1 MEGSGNEAVTP
12 ESGNGAT
19 MRAQGWATT
28 DVGQVRDHNE
38 DSFLIDEDLQLYLV
52 ADGMGGHACGEV
64 ASELAAATFKE
75 KLAEGRETL
84 ERFRT
89 GADGVGPDDLT
100 GLMERAML
108 AACRTVFETAQ
119 KDPNKRGMGTTCSGL
134 VIAGDRGFV
143 SHVGDSRIYLVRD
156 GRAVQL
162 TRDHSVLNELV
173 ESGSIDAEAAKS
185 PEFAGY
191 RNALARAVGVCA
203 EVEVDTFQLEILPG
217 DAFILGSD
225 GLFHYAQP
233 EELPGAVELGE
244 TAATDFLTGLANDR
258 GGHDNITCVMVVV
271 ESSAPASPATI
282 ARTAEF
288 TRKVN
293 AFRRIP
299 LFRHLDYK
307 QLIRVLSSTQ
317 VEPYES
323 AQTILEEGDEGD
335 ALFVVLTGKV
345 RLEKGG
351 VPLTVIGP
359 GSHFGELSLI
369 DRSPRSATANVVED
383 ARLLCLKR
391 ESLHELVRKE
401 PRIAVKLLWSVAEVF
416 AARLRRTTA
425 ALTDAQNANL
435 AAADAISGK
444 AGQEAMA
451 EESEDVDEEPA
462 PEAAEDAPD
471 DGDEEAEK
479 ESA

>member
-1 MEGSGNEAVTP
+1 MAGTEASSAGGANGSSLT
-12 ESGNGAT
+12 AT
-19 MRAQGWATT
+19 AWAKT
-28 DVGQVRDHNE
+28 DVGQIREHNE
-38 DSFLIDEDLQLYLV
+38 DAFAVDRDLQMFLV

-64 ASELAAATFKE
+64 ASALAAKTFGE
-75 KLAEGRETL
+75 KVVEGREVI
-84 ERFRT
+84 EKINA
-89 GADGVGPDDLT
+89 GDASVGPDTITSL
-100 GLMERAML
+100 LERAML
-108 AACRTVFETAQ
+108 TACRTVFETAQ
-119 KDPNKRGMGTTCSGL
+119 KDPSKRGMGTTCSAL
-134 VIAGDRGFV
+134 LIAGDRGYV
-143 SHVGDSRIYLVRD
+143 AHVGDSRIYLVRD
-156 GRAVQL
+156 GRGVQL

-173 ESGSIDAEAAKS
+173 ESGSIDPEAAKS

-217 DAFILGSD
+217 DAFVIGSD
-225 GLFHYAQP
+225 GLFHYAQQD
-233 EELPGAVELGE
+233 ELPGAVAMGGDECTTHLV
-244 TAATDFLTGLANDR
+244 ALANER
-258 GGHDNITCVMVVV
+258 GGHDNITAVYVQVQ
-271 ESSAPASPATI
+271 SAEGAGEATL

-307 QLIRVLSSTQ
+307 QLIRVLSATQ
-317 VEPYES
+317 VEPYS
-323 AQTILEEGDEGD
+323 KGDTILEEGEEGD
-335 ALFVVLTGKV
+335 ALYVVLAGKV

-369 DRSPRSATANVVED
+369 DRSPRSATANVVTD
-383 ARLLCLKR
+383 ARLLCLRR

-425 ALTDAQNANL
+425 ALTDAQNANAE
-435 AAADAISGK
+435 AAAK
-444 AGQEAMA
+444 AEAAMDH
-451 EESEDVDEEPA
+451 SEPNILDEEN
-462 PEAAEDAPD
+462 EGGDDDA
-471 DGDEEAEK
+471 
-479 ESA
+479 